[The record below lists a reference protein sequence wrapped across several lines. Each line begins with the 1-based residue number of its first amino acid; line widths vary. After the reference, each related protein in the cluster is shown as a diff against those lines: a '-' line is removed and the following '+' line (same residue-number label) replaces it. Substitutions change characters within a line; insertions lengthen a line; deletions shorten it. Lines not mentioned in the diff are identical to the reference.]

1 MSLPASVADVL
12 TNHVSLEVECI
23 DRMYL
28 NLYQPKLVYPA
39 GVVGFF
45 KAHRGMPFVSSALM
59 DPISKGFVVGIHR
72 FVKDRGL
79 DLVHF
84 TKGQRKD
91 DVATGTWPPTTAP
104 RGSSSSAEPRRSATS
119 SAPRSESTPRR
130 ASATPGS

>member
-12 TNHVSLEVECI
+12 ANHVTLEVECI

-45 KAHRGMPFVSSALM
+45 KGHRGMPFVSSALM
-59 DPISKGFVVGIHR
+59 DPISKGFVDALHR

-79 DLVHF
+79 DLVHL
-84 TKGQRKD
+84 TKGQRRD
-91 DVATGTWPPTTAP
+91 DVANNYRKVHDGCEDILLV
-104 RGSSSSAEPRRSATS
+104 G
-119 SAPRSESTPRR
+119 R
-130 ASATPGS
+130 A